1 MTFQYFGWNLK
12 HQVLYHYICPNCRDQ
27 SRRCTYFGTKLSFVA
42 GIFLWKYSWCMK
54 IYFQFHFF
62 VIWSI
67 STSILSKIVRKAQIP
82 RPWYRCFPVNFTK
95 LCRTPLVAASAITS
109 MLTRIVTKHLIYNI
123 CSTSLNYNIYTASLA
138 GVKVKMTDFL
148 WSAW

>member
-42 GIFLWKYSWCMK
+42 GIFLWKYSWYMK

-62 VIWSI
+62 VIWRI
-67 STSILSKIVRKAQIP
+67 SASILSTLVRKAQIP

-95 LCRTPLVAASAITS
+95 LCKTPLVAASAIKS
-109 MLTRIVTKHLIYNI
+109 MLARIMAKHLIYNI
-123 CSTSLNYNIYTASLA
+123 CSTSLIYNIDTASSA
-138 GVKVKMTDFL
+138 SVKVKMTSFL
-148 WSAW
+148 WSTW